1 MLVVHD
7 HVGGTGSHTADQ
19 LGGDLGIN
27 HPLSRRHF
35 KWTTIAGVEC
45 SGREQLNGPV
55 DLQDLKAQAATV
67 ALETGLIFMQSVWA
81 A

>member
-1 MLVVHD
+1 
-7 HVGGTGSHTADQ
+7 
-19 LGGDLGIN
+19 LGIN